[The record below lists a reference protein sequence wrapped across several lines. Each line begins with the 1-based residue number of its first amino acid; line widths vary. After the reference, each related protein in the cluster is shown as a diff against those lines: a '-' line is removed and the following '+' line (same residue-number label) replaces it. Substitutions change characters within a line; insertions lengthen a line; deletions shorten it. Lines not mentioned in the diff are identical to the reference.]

1 MRWLLLLGVWGLY
14 ASFGLVASCLAPLI
28 SQVEQELAI
37 SHSAMGSVLGAWQLV
52 YMFAAIPCGLLLDRL
67 GTRWSLALGILLIS
81 LSGFARGLATDFAT
95 LLLAVMAFG
104 LGAPIISTGS
114 PKVVTEWFEGPSRGL
129 AMGIYATGPAIGG
142 ALSLTLTHS
151 WLLPWLG
158 DWREL
163 MWFWAALGALSGL
176 VWLAVT
182 ALPRF
187 HEAEA
192 RRRSAGTLPQLSTMR
207 ALVVQDD
214 VRLLLAMATG
224 TFLIAHGVGSWLP
237 PLLQARGMP
246 EIEAGYWSAIPTLV
260 GIASALVVPRLA
272 IPTRRRR
279 LLFLLVATSGVST
292 LFLQWAAR
300 PSLLAGLVLQGAAA
314 TVLTPILVL
323 TLLELPGVGEK
334 RAGTASGLFFSAA
347 QIGGVV
353 GPFGVGVLL
362 DLSGGFALGLAA
374 LGLTALAV
382 LVGVARLSRADSTT
396 AEAATADAPMARPA
410 TAEVAAAEVA
420 TAEPY

>member
-1 MRWLLLLGVWGLY
+1 MRWLLLAGVWGLY
-14 ASFGLVASCLAPLI
+14 ASFGLVASCLAPLV
-28 SQVEQELAI
+28 SLVEHELGI
-37 SHSAMGSVLGAWQLV
+37 SHSAMGSILGAWQLV

-67 GTRWSLALGILLIS
+67 GTRWSLALGILLIA
-81 LSGFARGLATDFAT
+81 LSGFARSLATDFST
-95 LLLAVMAFG
+95 LLLSVMAFG

-114 PKVVTEWFEGPSRGL
+114 PKVVTEWFEGSSRGL

-163 MWFWAALGALSGL
+163 MRFWAALGALSGL
-176 VWLAVT
+176 VWIGVT
-182 ALPRF
+182 ALPSF

-192 RRRSAGTLPQLSTMR
+192 RRRGAGTLPQLSTMR
-207 ALVVQDD
+207 ALAAQAD

-224 TFLIAHGVGSWLP
+224 TFMIAHGIGSWLP
-237 PLLQARGMP
+237 ALLQARGMA
-246 EIEAGYWSAIPTLV
+246 EVEAGYWSAIPTLV
-260 GIASALVVPRLA
+260 GIVSALVVPRLA

-353 GPFGVGVLL
+353 GPLGVGVLL
-362 DLSGGFALGLAA
+362 DLSDGFALGLAA
-374 LGLTALAV
+374 LGLTAV
-382 LVGVARLSRADSTT
+382 VVMSGVGRLSRVESPAVPTQPT
-396 AEAATADAPMARPA
+396 EVAVAEAR
-410 TAEVAAAEVA
+410 AAE
-420 TAEPY
+420 PS

>member
-1 MRWLLLLGVWGLY
+1 
-14 ASFGLVASCLAPLI
+14 
-28 SQVEQELAI
+28 
-37 SHSAMGSVLGAWQLV
+37 
-52 YMFAAIPCGLLLDRL
+52 
-67 GTRWSLALGILLIS
+67 
-81 LSGFARGLATDFAT
+81 
-95 LLLAVMAFG
+95 
-104 LGAPIISTGS
+104 
-114 PKVVTEWFEGPSRGL
+114 
-129 AMGIYATGPAIGG
+129 
-142 ALSLTLTHS
+142 
-151 WLLPWLG
+151 
-158 DWREL
+158 
-163 MWFWAALGALSGL
+163 
-176 VWLAVT
+176 
-182 ALPRF
+182 
-187 HEAEA
+187 
-192 RRRSAGTLPQLSTMR
+192 
-207 ALVVQDD
+207 
-214 VRLLLAMATG
+214 
-224 TFLIAHGVGSWLP
+224 
-237 PLLQARGMP
+237 MP